1 MVRKIISPII
11 YFTALLLSIFL
22 GIMIDSLLNPV
33 ITDGDI
39 GYGMS
44 LLPGI
49 ELPHIVG
56 LIAIVFFILATI
68 VISRIEKLTKPK
80 IKDHFRQSSIFYA
93 FVPFLVVILIIMHRE
108 YRYSITWAVS
118 IVFLGLFL
126 LAIFINGVYL
136 YLLKNKVNIINH
148 KL

>member
-11 YFTALLLSIFL
+11 YFTALLLAVFI
-22 GIMIDSLLNPV
+22 GIIIDTLLNPV

-56 LIAIVFFILATI
+56 LIAIIFFILTAI
-68 VISRIEKLTKPK
+68 IINRIEGLKKPK
-80 IKDHFRQSSIFYA
+80 ISDHFRQCGVFYVL
-93 FVPFLVVILIIMHRE
+93 VPILTVMLIIMDRE
-108 YRYSITWAVS
+108 YRYSITWALS
-118 IVFLGLFL
+118 IVFLGLTV
-126 LAIFINGVYL
+126 LAIFINGIYL
-136 YLLKNKVNIINH
+136 YLIKKYY
-148 KL
+148 K